1 MKGSRA
7 EEGLTVRYN
16 RLANFLSKYKLP
28 FANLHNYLTHSLT
41 HSLSLPS
48 LSLQVR
54 RIFQHEC
61 VNVV

>member
-1 MKGSRA
+1 MD
-7 EEGLTVRYN
+7 GLTVRYN
-16 RLANFLSKYKLP
+16 RRANFLSKYKLP

-41 HSLSLPS
+41 LSPS

>member
-1 MKGSRA
+1 M
-7 EEGLTVRYN
+7 RYN
-16 RLANFLSKYKLP
+16 RRANFLSKYKLP
-28 FANLHNYLTHSLT
+28 FANLHNYLT